1 MKPRVSL
8 PVHPARHS
16 TSRRRRTRRSSDSFR
31 PVVRPEGGVG
41 RLANLVA
48 LLVVAAVGWLLL
60 STPLW
65 VVLAVAAVLTL
76 PFVLVTLV
84 VQVAGM
90 AVVFGESR

>member
-1 MKPRVSL
+1 
-8 PVHPARHS
+8 
-16 TSRRRRTRRSSDSFR
+16 
-31 PVVRPEGGVG
+31 VVRPEGGVG